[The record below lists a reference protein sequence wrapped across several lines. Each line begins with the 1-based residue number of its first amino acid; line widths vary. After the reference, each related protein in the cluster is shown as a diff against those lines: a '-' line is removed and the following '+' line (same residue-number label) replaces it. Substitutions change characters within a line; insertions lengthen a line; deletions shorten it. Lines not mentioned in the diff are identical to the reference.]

1 MFSHRARTRAI
12 RTSVAGTPVAMR
24 ACVRIFL
31 PALAASLLVAT
42 TAAAQDPAPP
52 ATVEAPPAT
61 VEAHVSLGDTPAA
74 SVDAHAA
81 ADDVHLAVGTPQPAT
96 AEQKAPPA
104 EDHDDFIEHTHPG
117 FGARVGGYGFWS
129 PTKTIWDDC
138 PMGGVGL
145 FGTLDVTKNLF
156 VEAAINQYD
165 STPFLGDDDGTSMSR
180 ISFMTS
186 GAIGLR
192 MFPDFVIVPH
202 IQVGAGMEWTRVEE
216 LGQKVEGVYP
226 LGFISMGGELNVFK
240 HIKAGADLRFLGMAK
255 PYEDNTQQVAPGV
268 AEGTVKMEMMPAAQ
282 GLFYARYVL

>member
-1 MFSHRARTRAI
+1 
-12 RTSVAGTPVAMR
+12 MR
-24 ACVRIFL
+24 ACVRPFL

-42 TAAAQDPAPP
+42 TAAAQDPA
-52 ATVEAPPAT
+52 APAT

-74 SVDAHAA
+74 S
-81 ADDVHLAVGTPQPAT
+81 

-104 EDHDDFIEHTHPG
+104 EEHDDFIEHMHPG

-145 FGTLDVTKNLF
+145 FGTLDVTKHLF
-156 VEAAINQYD
+156 VEAAIDQYD

-180 ISFMTS
+180 ISFLTS

-226 LGFISMGGELNVFK
+226 VGFISMGGELNVFK

>member
-1 MFSHRARTRAI
+1 M
-12 RTSVAGTPVAMR
+12 
-24 ACVRIFL
+24 RIFL

-52 ATVEAPPAT
+52 ATVAPPPATSEAPPPT
-61 VEAHVSLGDTPAA
+61 VEAHVALGDTPSA
-74 SVDAHAA
+74 SIDAHLATGDDPAA
-81 ADDVHLAVGTPQPAT
+81 AGEVHVALGTAPAP
-96 AEQKAPPA
+96 AGEQKAPPA

-117 FGARVGGYGFWS
+117 FGARVGGYGFWT

-138 PMGGVGL
+138 PMAGVGL
-145 FGTLDVTKNLF
+145 FGTLDVTKHLF
-156 VEAAINQYD
+156 VEAAIDQYNYAQ
-165 STPFLGDDDGTSMSR
+165 FLSEDDGPSMSR
-180 ISFMTS
+180 ISVLTS

-202 IQVGAGMEWTRVEE
+202 IQVGAGLEWTRFEQ
-216 LGQKVEGVYP
+216 LNQKIEGVYP

-255 PYEDNTQQVAPGV
+255 PYEDGSTL
-268 AEGTVKMEMMPAAQ
+268 KMEMNPAAQ